1 MTGMP
6 LVESVKSKSKQAL
19 DKTMPFLDG
28 GFYGGAGASK
38 AVGERLFCWV
48 LLGAARLLASP
59 GHWCCPTL
67 PPLLELLLVVICP
80 KLIICPPC
88 APPSVTR
95 GQENRLA
102 TRGSKD

>member
-1 MTGMP
+1 MTMP
-6 LVESVKSKSKQAL
+6 LIKSMNDKRQQAS

-28 GFYGGAGASK
+28 GFYGGSGASK
-38 AVGERLFCWV
+38 AVGERLFVGSCWE
-48 LLGAARLLASP
+48 LLALLPRSLVP
-59 GHWCCPTL
+59 CPTL
-67 PPLLELLLVVICP
+67 PPVLELLLVVICP